1 VDLALICL
9 ALASQF
15 ALHGRL
21 SDKAAMDGFCRAAWA
36 ESHAAGAERKLL
48 VINLEQRN
56 HGTRE
61 VVRPMSC
68 ASAFEQLR

>member
-1 VDLALICL
+1 
-9 ALASQF
+9 
-15 ALHGRL
+15 L